1 TGKTVPYEP
10 YTLLNARLGWNSS
23 NMRIYLEGDNLLNRP
38 YYDHGNIPQPG
49 AWFKFGISRSF
60 NF

>member
-1 TGKTVPYEP
+1 MPYEP

-49 AWFKFGISRSF
+49 VWFKFGISRNF